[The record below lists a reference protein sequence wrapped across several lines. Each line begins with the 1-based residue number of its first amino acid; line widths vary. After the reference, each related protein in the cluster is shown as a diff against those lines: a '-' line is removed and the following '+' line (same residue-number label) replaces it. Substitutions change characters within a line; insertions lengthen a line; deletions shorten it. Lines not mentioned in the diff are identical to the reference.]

1 MPKNSSLFPLV
12 ENALLSTNPTQKTQL
27 VSVLYNQWQQGHLQK
42 KTQDNPCYVLEQAGL
57 PEKLHVDNAGKMPK
71 RRMSTPEGRA
81 IMLHAIAHIEFNAI
95 NLALDAVWRFR
106 EMPDAFVGDWLRVA
120 AEEAQH
126 FEMLAQ
132 RLASL
137 GYEYGDFPAHAS
149 LWEMAVRTDFD
160 VLVRMA
166 LVPRVME
173 ARGLD
178 VTPAII
184 EKFRHVQDLE
194 TMAVLQV
201 IYDEEIGHVAIGN
214 FWFKTLCQQRGLEPE
229 STFIQLVRTHGQKIL
244 KLPFNQLARTQ
255 AGFSE
260 FELAML
266 NSLALGH

>member
-1 MPKNSSLFPLV
+1 MQTNSSLFQQV
-12 ENALLSTNPTQKTQL
+12 ETALLMTNPSQKTQA
-27 VSVLYNQWQQGHLQK
+27 VHTLYAQWQQHLLQK
-42 KTQDNPCYVLEQAGL
+42 KTEDCPSYPLEKAGL
-57 PEKLHVDNAGKMPK
+57 PHRLQFNDAGKMPK
-71 RRMSTPEGRA
+71 RRMSMPEGRA

-106 EMPDAFVGDWLRVA
+106 EMPDAFISDWLRVA
-120 AEEAQH
+120 AEEANH
-126 FEMLAQ
+126 FDMLAQ
-132 RLASL
+132 RLANL

-184 EKFRHVQDLE
+184 EKFRHVQDFE
-194 TMAVLQV
+194 TVAVLQV
-201 IYDEEIGHVAIGN
+201 IYNEEVGHVAIGN
-214 FWFKTLCQQRGLEPE
+214 FWFKTLCQQRGFESEP
-229 STFIQLVRTHGQKIL
+229 TFIQLVRTHGQKIL

-255 AGFSE
+255 AGFSD
-260 FELAML
+260 FELSML
-266 NSLALGH
+266 NSLALGN

>member
-1 MPKNSSLFPLV
+1 MPKKSSLFPLV
-12 ENALLSTNPTQKTQL
+12 ETALLLTNPSQKIQMVGAL
-27 VSVLYNQWQQGHLQK
+27 HQQWQ
-42 KTQDNPCYVLEQAGL
+42 TQQLHRNDVDNPSYPLEKAGL
-57 PEKLHVDNAGKMPK
+57 PEKLQFDSAGKMPK
-71 RRMSTPEGRA
+71 RRLSTPEGRA

-106 EMPDAFVGDWLRVA
+106 EMPDAFIGDWLRVA

-126 FEMLAQ
+126 FDMLAQ

-149 LWEMAVRTDFD
+149 LWEMALRTDFD

-184 EKFRHVQDLE
+184 EKFRHVQDFE

-201 IYDEEIGHVAIGN
+201 IYDEEVGHVAIGN

-229 STFIQLVRTHGQKIL
+229 TTFIQLVRTHGQKIL

-260 FELAML
+260 FELTML
-266 NSLALGH
+266 NSLALDN